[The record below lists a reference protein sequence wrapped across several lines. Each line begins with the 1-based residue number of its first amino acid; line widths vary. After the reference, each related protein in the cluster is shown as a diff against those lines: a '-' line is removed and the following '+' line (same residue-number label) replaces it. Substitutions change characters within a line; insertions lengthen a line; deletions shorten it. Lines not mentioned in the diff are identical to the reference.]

1 MPIDDA
7 DSAGRTSR
15 SALLAPK
22 EPRVSLS
29 RSPHPYHLRGE
40 SIYEDGETPLQQKKA
55 SDASISRSDSTE
67 SGTEA
72 DDERGPILR
81 GLPAPPARNRK
92 GLIGLTPRGLTPDP
106 TPLPS
111 PPATLE
117 GTIRETFDYFG
128 AKPEWTS
135 TEKEASPERKDRE
148 AYIRRKKGQIIRR
161 ATETLLLGFLAALSY
176 IRASERPDITAWN
189 GELLAYMLIPPMIY
203 ASYPIRKVWLARRYR
218 NGVGEALATGL
229 HLPSRFDPG
238 PLLYPVVLPLIVSLS
253 IAEMPGAVIP
263 VNIVC
268 GISSVPSIVTQ
279 IWDAPVLAHH
289 LRWVAA
295 VLPIHAA
302 TMKAFRYAQFVPFYL
317 KIGASTVTKE
327 DLALIPLMHDAL
339 KSVLYSITTS
349 SLDPA
354 ELELLATGMV
364 NLLLLSQS
372 PQAKLLTGLLWVGG
386 LSICITCGQLLS
398 WEVELARIP
407 KWKFAKRRDDTISQ
421 RILKAWSALQNKPT
435 PAADSSDDDIDD
447 RSRIKPLSRVKT
459 VGNPRTT
466 LREAKSALLGTPNGS
481 TLTSRLPRRST
492 ISDLDPKTRLEAER
506 KGHHSSLV
514 RSSFMSLTAKEAKLR
529 KYLYAGAVYI
539 LVTLIA
545 LVPVR
550 SYVSKRAL
558 SGLEPFGWAIGYLF
572 ADVPA
577 FRDQTYALG
586 LESWIPI
593 PQQQADGE
601 PSRFLA
607 YLGYLSFPLSQGN
620 VRLLLIAYCLTVLLL
635 GITLVLS
642 LSSYIEV
649 DTRRKGF
656 HGVMVAM
663 LLPTIFIDP
672 CFLSLA
678 LSLILAVFL
687 LLDLFRA
694 SQLPPVS
701 RPLTNF
707 LAPYVDGRD
716 HRGPVI
722 VSHIFLLVGCAIP
735 LWLSLAGLE
744 RTGDFPWK
752 DWGVPSRNLSMV
764 SGVICVG
771 MGDAA
776 ASLIGRRFGRT
787 KWYWDK
793 NKSLE
798 GSAAFTVAV
807 TVGLMFGYTWLRG
820 LGWRSWEDSDVWT
833 ALAKCVLA
841 GSGASLLE
849 SVLTSAN
856 DNVVVPMGLWI
867 LVRGLD
873 I

>member
-15 SALLAPK
+15 SELLAPK
-22 EPRVSLS
+22 ESRVSLS
-29 RSPHPYHLRGE
+29 RSPHPYHLRGD
-40 SIYEDGETPLQQKKA
+40 SIYEDDGPRPPRKKA

-92 GLIGLTPRGLTPDP
+92 GLIGNTPRGLSPDP

-111 PPATLE
+111 PPATLV

-135 TEKEASPERKDRE
+135 TEREASPERKSRKT
-148 AYIRRKKGQIIRR
+148 YIRRKKGEIIRR
-161 ATETLLLGFLAALSY
+161 ATETILLGALAMLSY
-176 IRASERPDITAWN
+176 VRANDTPSITRWN
-189 GELLAYMLIPPMIY
+189 GELLAYMLIPPIVY
-203 ASYPIRKVWLARRYR
+203 ASYPIRKVWLALRSRSC
-218 NGVGEALATGL
+218 VGEAMATGL
-229 HLPSRFDPG
+229 HLPSRFDVG
-238 PLLYPVVLPLIVSLS
+238 PLLYPVALPVIVSLS
-253 IAEMPGAVIP
+253 IAEIPSAVIP
-263 VNIVC
+263 TNIVC
-268 GISSVPSIVTQ
+268 GISSIPSIVTQ
-279 IWDAPVLAHH
+279 IWDAPLLAHH

-295 VLPIHAA
+295 VLPIHAGSL
-302 TMKAFRYAQFVPFYL
+302 KAVRYTQFIPFPL

-327 DLALIPLMHDAL
+327 DLALVPLMHDAL
-339 KSVLYSITTS
+339 RSILYSITTS

-364 NLLLLSQS
+364 NLLLLGQS
-372 PQAKLLTGLLWVGG
+372 PQAKLLNGLLWVGG
-386 LSICITCGQLLS
+386 LSILITCSQLLS

-407 KWKFAKRRDDTISQ
+407 KWKFAKRRDDTLSQ
-421 RILKAWSALQNKPT
+421 RISKALSVLQNKPT
-435 PAADSSDDDIDD
+435 PTADSSDDDIDN
-447 RSRIKPLSRVKT
+447 RPRIKPLSRVRT
-459 VGNPRTT
+459 MGNPRTT
-466 LREAKSALLGTPNGS
+466 LREAKSALLGASNGAPL
-481 TLTSRLPRRST
+481 TLRLPRRST
-492 ISDLDPKTRLEAER
+492 ISDLDPKTKLEAER
-506 KGHHSSLV
+506 KGRHSTLV

-529 KYLYAGAVYI
+529 KYLYAGAVYA
-539 LVTLIA
+539 LVAVIA
-545 LVPVR
+545 LLPVR
-550 SYVSKRAL
+550 MYVSKRAL
-558 SGLEPFGWAIGYLF
+558 SNLEPFAWAIGYLF
-572 ADVPA
+572 ADVQA
-577 FRDQTYALG
+577 FRDQAYALG
-586 LESWIPI
+586 LESLFPM
-593 PQQQADGE
+593 PQHDTDGDS
-601 PSRFLA
+601 PYSVA
-607 YLGYLSFPLSQGN
+607 HLGYVSLPLHPSI

-635 GITLVLS
+635 GITLVLN
-642 LSSYIEV
+642 LTSYIEV

-663 LLPTIFIDP
+663 LLPTIFVDP
-672 CFLSLA
+672 CFFSLA

-722 VSHIFLLVGCAIP
+722 VSHIFLLIGCAIP
-735 LWLSLAGLE
+735 LWLSLAGLG
-744 RTGDFPWK
+744 RTGKLPWR
-752 DWGVPSRNLSMV
+752 DWDVPSRNLSMV

-798 GSAAFTVAV
+798 GSAAFTIAV
-807 TVGLMFGYTWLRG
+807 TSGLMFGYVWLRV
-820 LGWRSWEDSDVWT
+820 LGWRSWNDANIGT
-833 ALAKCVLA
+833 ALTKCLFA
-841 GSGASLLE
+841 GSGAALLE

-856 DNVVVPMGLWI
+856 DNVVVPVGLWI
-867 LVRGLD
+867 LVRGLE